1 MQAPTP
7 DPDPADVLGPEVTR
21 WLARALPGERVT
33 AASPLTG
40 GYSNS
45 NTRLVTAAGRSY
57 VLRRYLPASGAAE
70 RDRREAGRTC
80 AVEAALAGRLRG
92 VAPAAEVVAAD
103 PGGAEAGEPVLLS
116 RYVSGVM
123 LRTALAE
130 PGSSEDDH
138 AALGREAGRAL
149 AAVGSIGFDRG
160 GFFGDGTL
168 MPVADGMP
176 ASLAEFVDDCLA
188 RGHAREALDPAEL
201 AGLRS
206 LATAWTPLADRAR
219 GDSQLVHSDYN
230 PKNLLVARA
239 APGPGGGRGPGDS
252 GGGWSVTAV
261 LDWEFA
267 FSGSPLH
274 DVGNML
280 RFTGEIPPAFAAAFT
295 GGFRDAGGDLPPDW
309 REVSRALDLY
319 ALADLLTRPPGHR
332 YFGKAVAAIRAR
344 LTGR

>member
-1 MQAPTP
+1 M
-7 DPDPADVLGPEVTR
+7 TR
-21 WLARALPGERVT
+21 WLGEVLPGERVT
-33 AASPLTG
+33 AATPLTG

-57 VLRRYLPASGAAE
+57 VLRRYLPGRGGAARDETAQQRPVRAAAEAE
-70 RDRREAGRTC
+70 RRC

-92 VAPAAEVVAAD
+92 VAPVAEVAAAD
-103 PGGAEAGEPVLLS
+103 PGGTQAGEPVLLS
-116 RYVSGVM
+116 RHVPGVM

-130 PGSSEDDH
+130 PDASQEEH

-149 AAVGSIGFDRG
+149 AAIGSVGFERA

-168 MPVADGMP
+168 TPAAEGMP

-188 RGHAREALDPAEL
+188 RGNAREALDPAEV

-206 LATAWTPLADRAR
+206 LAAAWTPLAARAD
-219 GDSQLVHSDYN
+219 GDSRLVHSDYN
-230 PKNLLVARA
+230 PKNLLVARH
-239 APGPGGGRGPGDS
+239 GGVSHGARGA

-280 RFTGEIPPAFAAAFT
+280 RFTSEIPPAFAAAFT
-295 GGFRDAGGDLPPDW
+295 GGFGAAGGRLPADW
-309 REVSRALDLY
+309 REISRALDLY
-319 ALADLLTRPPGHR
+319 ALAELLTRPAGHR
-332 YFGKAVAAIRAR
+332 YFGKAVAAIRER

>member
-1 MQAPTP
+1 
-7 DPDPADVLGPEVTR
+7 VTR
-21 WLARALPGERVT
+21 WLDRVLPGERVLG
-33 AASPLTG
+33 AIPLTG

-57 VLRRYLPASGAAE
+57 VLRRYLRAQDGPARELAEAE
-70 RDRREAGRTC
+70 RRC
-80 AVEAALAGRLRG
+80 AVEAALAERLRG
-92 VAPAAEVVAAD
+92 VAPVAEVVAAD
-103 PGGAEAGEPVLLS
+103 TRGAEAGEPVLLS
-116 RYVSGVM
+116 RFDPGVM
-123 LRTALAE
+123 LRAALAE
-130 PGSSEDDH
+130 PGASEDDH

-149 AAVGSIGFDRG
+149 AAIGRVGFDRA

-168 MPVADGMP
+168 TPAAEGRP

-188 RGHAREALDPAEL
+188 RGHAHEALDPAEI

-206 LATAWTPLADRAR
+206 LAAAWTPLAARAD
-219 GDSQLVHSDYN
+219 GDSRLVHSDYN
-230 PKNLLVARA
+230 PKNLLVARD
-239 APGPGGGRGPGDS
+239 GRNTHGGRDTS
-252 GGGWSVTAV
+252 GGWSVTAV

-295 GGFRDAGGDLPPDW
+295 GGFRAAGGRLPADW
-309 REVSRALDLY
+309 REISRALDLY
-319 ALADLLTRPPGHR
+319 ALAELLTRPVSHR

-344 LTGR
+344 LTGQ

>member
-1 MQAPTP
+1 M
-7 DPDPADVLGPEVTR
+7 TR
-21 WLARALPGERVT
+21 WLGHVLPGERVT
-33 AASPLTG
+33 AAVPLTG

-57 VLRRYLPASGAAE
+57 VLRRYLAQDGPAQDGPVRDGPVRDVAA
-70 RDRREAGRTC
+70 AGRTC

-92 VAPAAEVVAAD
+92 VAPVAEVVAAD
-103 PGGAEAGEPVLLS
+103 ASGAQAGEPVLLS
-116 RYVSGVM
+116 RYVPGVM

-130 PGSSEDDH
+130 PGTSQEDH
-138 AALGREAGRAL
+138 AALGRAAGRAL
-149 AAVGSIGFDRG
+149 AAIGRVGFDRA
-160 GFFGDGTL
+160 GFFGDDTL
-168 MPVADGMP
+168 TPSADGMP

-206 LATAWTPLADRAR
+206 LAAAWTPLAARAD
-219 GDSQLVHSDYN
+219 GDSRLVHSDYN
-230 PKNLLVARA
+230 PKNLLVARDTEA
-239 APGPGGGRGPGDS
+239 RHAS
-252 GGGWSVTAV
+252 GGWSVTAV

-295 GGFRDAGGDLPPDW
+295 DGFRAAGGELPPDW
-309 REVSRALDLY
+309 REISRALDLY
-319 ALADLLTRPPGHR
+319 ALAELLTRPPGHR
-332 YFGKAVAAIRAR
+332 YFGKAVSAIRAR